1 MQHADAKFERALP
14 REWKGI
20 PWECSEADSLPTLP
34 EAILWAACA
43 LLIVLLF
50 SMAMGADVFK
60 ILRLVVT

>member
-34 EAILWAACA
+34 EAIGW
-43 LLIVLLF
+43 IVLGAMFLF
-50 SMAMGADVFK
+50 LCL
-60 ILRLVVT
+60 ILLGVA